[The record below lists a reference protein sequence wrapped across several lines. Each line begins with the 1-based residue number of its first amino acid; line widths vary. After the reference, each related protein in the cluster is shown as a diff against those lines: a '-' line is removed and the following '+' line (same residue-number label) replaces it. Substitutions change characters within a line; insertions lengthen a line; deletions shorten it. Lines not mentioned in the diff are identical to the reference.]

1 MQDIKSIIAK
11 NISTLRSDEG
21 ITQLELA
28 ERLNYS
34 DKAVSK
40 WERGESIPDVTVLM
54 EIANMF
60 GVTLDYLV
68 QREHPKENK
77 KLKNLRIIHNHAFIT
92 GISMVLVWLI
102 ATLCFVVIDSTPIS
116 TSLHWLAFVY
126 AVPISLIVW
135 LVFNSIWFNTHRN
148 FLIITFLLWAILA
161 SIYVTLIVLG
171 SNKWLIFTLGI
182 PAQFIILMW
191 SRIRGK
197 KQNKE

>member
-1 MQDIKSIIAK
+1 MQDIKLIIAK
-11 NISTLRSDEG
+11 NISALRTEEG

-68 QREHPKENK
+68 QSEHPKEAK

-102 ATLCFVVIDSTPIS
+102 ATLCFVVVDSTPIP
-116 TSLHWLAFVY
+116 TNLHWLAFIY

-135 LVFNSIWFNTHRN
+135 LVFNSIWFNPHRN
-148 FLIITFLLWAILA
+148 FLIITLLLWTVLA
-161 SIYVTLIVLG
+161 CIYITLLVLG
-171 SNKWLIFTLGI
+171 SNIWLVFTLGI
-182 PAQFIILMW
+182 PAQFIIIMW

>member
-1 MQDIKSIIAK
+1 MQDIKLIIAK
-11 NISTLRSDEG
+11 NISALRAEEG

-68 QREHPKENK
+68 QSEHPKETR

-92 GISMVLVWLI
+92 GISMVLVWLL
-102 ATLCFVVIDSTPIS
+102 ATFCFVVIDSTPIS
-116 TSLHWLAFVY
+116 TNLHWLAFIY

-135 LVFNSIWFNTHRN
+135 LVFNSIWFNQRRN
-148 FLIITFLLWAILA
+148 FLIITLLLWSMLA
-161 SIYVTLIVLG
+161 CIYITLLVIGQNV
-171 SNKWLIFTLGI
+171 WLIFTLGV